1 MRIMKFTT
9 LIILCTTIIFCCGCD
24 ARNSQNYEVT
34 PLDTDARLIP
44 TDVRELI
51 ADCYE
56 ENYCEPPDFEN
67 EIWLRVYNSVL
78 LFRMCDYDSTQVW
91 LRDNSHRIAYI
102 SITGDENDH
111 KDGRCW
117 WIENETLE
125 SGQIA
130 YPYNYHSWNIF
141 YQYVMKPELL
151 FGTEVQVYAVYCI
164 VGGSVHD
171 GDSVYYVTDRGD
183 YVLHK
188 LLPYFEEVY
197 LVPVETLREMYNQL
211 ERPVPGQMGTW
222 YAFTALP
229 GIEQYIIDL
238 DNPPEFPPL
247 PAVEEDRNG
256 LPWQWILPG
265 GAVLIL
271 GTVAAIYLWHKKK
284 KV

>member
-1 MRIMKFTT
+1 M
-9 LIILCTTIIFCCGCD
+9 IILCCGCD

-51 ADCYE
+51 ADYYE
-56 ENYCEPPDFEN
+56 ENYSEPPDFEN
-67 EIWLRVYNSVL
+67 EIWLRVYNSA
-78 LFRMCDYDSTQVW
+78 LFTMRHYDTPQEW

-102 SITGDENDH
+102 SIIGDENDH
-111 KDGRCW
+111 MDGRCW

-197 LVPVETLREMYNQL
+197 LVPVDILRDMYVQL
-211 ERPVPGQMGTW
+211 GDQPEGVGGLWFAMDG
-222 YAFTALP
+222 LP
-229 GIEQYIIDL
+229 GIEEYIIDL

-247 PAVEEDRNG
+247 PEPEEEG
-256 LPWQWILPG
+256 AGVPWQWVIPS

-271 GTVAAIYLWHKKK
+271 GTSAAIYLWRKKK